1 MEREGFFVNTQEL
14 SAFSA
19 RLADMIEAHCEKI
32 YLLAGESFNINSPK
46 QLGHILFDV
55 LGLPPLKKTKSGY
68 STDAE
73 VMEKLR
79 PYHPIVG
86 EILEYRKVAKLRST
100 YAEGLLAAADEKG
113 RVHTSFKQALTATGR
128 LSSTEPN
135 LQNIPIKTELGREM
149 RKFFAAEK
157 EGYVLIDADY
167 SQIELRLLAA
177 ISGDEAMI
185 GAFGSGA
192 DIHTS
197 TAMKVFGVS
206 ENEVSVELRKRAK
219 AINFGI
225 VYGMGAF
232 SLAGDLH
239 ISLAAAKEYIAGYLK
254 TYPMVEKYLS
264 DIVEQAKKDGFV
276 TTLLGRRRY
285 IKELSSKKKME
296 VAFGERVAMN
306 SPIQGS
312 AADIIKL
319 AMVNVEK
326 KLREGG
332 YDARLIMQVHDELI
346 IEANEACAKE
356 VKELL
361 VSEMES
367 AVTLP
372 VKLSAEVAVG
382 KTWFDAK

>member
-1 MEREGFFVNTQEL
+1 
-14 SAFSA
+14 
-19 RLADMIEAHCEKI
+19 
-32 YLLAGESFNINSPK
+32 
-46 QLGHILFDV
+46 
-55 LGLPPLKKTKSGY
+55 
-68 STDAE
+68 
-73 VMEKLR
+73 
-79 PYHPIVG
+79 
-86 EILEYRKVAKLRST
+86 
-100 YAEGLLAAADEKG
+100 
-113 RVHTSFKQALTATGR
+113 
-128 LSSTEPN
+128 
-135 LQNIPIKTELGREM
+135 
-149 RKFFAAEK
+149 
-157 EGYVLIDADY
+157 
-167 SQIELRLLAA
+167 
-177 ISGDEAMI
+177 
-185 GAFGSGA
+185 
-192 DIHTS
+192 
-197 TAMKVFGVS
+197 MKVFGVS
-206 ENEVSVELRKRAK
+206 EDGVSVELRKRAK

-276 TTLLGRRRY
+276 TTILGRRRY

-332 YDARLIMQVHDELI
+332 YDAKLIMQVHDELI
-346 IEANEACAKE
+346 IEANESCAEE

-361 VSEMES
+361 VSEMEG
-367 AVTLP
+367 AILLP
-372 VKLSAEVAVG
+372 VKLAAEVAIG